1 MLLSRPLP
9 IPPYPGV
16 IPYTV
21 DQTGDHN
28 NTQAELTS
36 PRLLGIEHRPVSVG
50 SFGPPSTGTVPGLA
64 AQTLSEEEVRDKFYA
79 YWTRQKVRGRQK
91 VIMALSA
98 VLSQLFRLSSFLHL
112 PPWQQSVCLH
122 RFLLAGR
129 REKYDNTLVVH
140 LLRKYY
146 NFRITE
152 ICYQRHG
159 IHSCVRNIQT

>member
-1 MLLSRPLP
+1 MSRPLP

-21 DQTGDHN
+21 DQGGDTTN
-28 NTQAELTS
+28 NQAEHTS

-50 SFGPPSTGTVPGLA
+50 SFGPPSTQTVPGLS
-64 AQTLSEEEVRDKFYA
+64 AQTLSEEQVRDKFYA

-112 PPWQQSVCLH
+112 PPWQQFV
-122 RFLLAGR
+122 
-129 REKYDNTLVVH
+129 
-140 LLRKYY
+140 
-146 NFRITE
+146 ITDF
-152 ICYQRHG
+152 C
-159 IHSCVRNIQT
+159 